1 MFQVVSTHH
10 WIDLRESEQPKLVW
24 VDNHFEEEADFLES
38 GAFRV
43 AWPFYVSLVLFYEL
57 DSGPE
62 FDIIIYDLFP

>member
-1 MFQVVSTHH
+1 M
-10 WIDLRESEQPKLVW
+10 VW

-43 AWPFYVSLVLFYEL
+43 AWPLFVSLVLFYEL

-62 FDIIIYDLFP
+62 AAIVIYDMLP